1 MGSGIAENPRGAG
14 RCPAPYGNGMAS
26 VSAVGAAH
34 RAAHDC
40 IKKTAAPVGAA
51 VLRLESAFLGQRLG
65 GGDCLLLSHGRA
77 VPPHQRKRWRGPR
90 FFEIFG
96 RSKSALRRD
105 FAFGK
110 MLGRRKGAGALP
122 RPEDCPHKNS
132 RPGWGGC
139 FTFGISLPLP
149 APWRRRL
156 PSPEPWGG
164 SPHSG
169 RSGR

>member
-1 MGSGIAENPRGAG
+1 MSG
-14 RCPAPYGNGMAS
+14 PYGNGIAS

-51 VLRLESAFLGQRLG
+51 VLRLESAFLGQRLS
-65 GGDCLLLSHGRA
+65 GGDCLLLSHGGA

-90 FFEIFG
+90 YFEILG

-110 MLGRRKGAGALP
+110 MLKRRKGAGGAA
-122 RPEDCPHKNS
+122 
-132 RPGWGGC
+132 
-139 FTFGISLPLP
+139 
-149 APWRRRL
+149 AP
-156 PSPEPWGG
+156 
-164 SPHSG
+164 
-169 RSGR
+169 